1 MDAEIIL
8 LDDPTY
14 NNSLKTE
21 EDFRN
26 KSSLG
31 VVVNGKLVALIPSLT
46 NKQKDALIRTQ
57 LTVTKENGVFNVEPF
72 KVKIDAVKDN
82 SMLFTNTTM
91 PIINFMASLPGFN
104 TTLAYVGVE
113 NKTKKLFNPFEKDKD
128 KQGLNIPASD
138 LTVGGV
144 YMLLE
149 KSGQKPIIIPLNT
162 PKLKDYIGTIKPEQL
177 ANLKT
182 FLSQN
187 LTFNSKKNIKDNYVD
202 FLNQL
207 NDLVTS
213 NPNSG
218 VLKNLYNAIPK
229 TINDTPTTSSQIL
242 KIAKL
247 KNNFNLDTL
256 FDYLL
261 DTLVTL
267 NEVTKQ
273 FYTIDVNPQNLY
285 ADNSVVISY
294 NNSNQTVVQVIENK
308 ASSNMTKNYNPTYF
322 C

>member
-1 MDAEIIL
+1 MAKNLSIATAAKDKEEVK
-8 LDDPTY
+8 TVSK
-14 NNSLKTE
+14 NNSQAILYGYYKNSKNIKDLQKEKNLSGMT
-21 EDFRN
+21 
-26 KSSLG
+26 
-31 VVVNGKLVALIPSLT
+31 V
-46 NKQKDALIRTQ
+46 KQ
-57 LTVTKENGVFNVEPF
+57 
-72 KVKIDAVKDN
+72 
-82 SMLFTNTTM
+82 
-91 PIINFMASLPGFN
+91 
-104 TTLAYVGVE
+104 
-113 NKTKKLFNPFEKDKD
+113 
-128 KQGLNIPASD
+128 
-138 LTVGGV
+138 
-144 YMLLE
+144 
-149 KSGQKPIIIPLNT
+149 
-162 PKLKDYIGTIKPEQL
+162 LKDYIGTIKPEQL